1 MRSVRRAGALLVS
14 LALVT
19 GCARSDSGAH
29 GGRAQNPSYDAAF
42 DICKPG
48 VKPTAQLYAVPPTE
62 GAVLEVVV
70 QEVAGGNSE
79 NDPREARRGCLDALR
94 QAGEQ

>member
-1 MRSVRRAGALLVS
+1 MVVRATAAIVLATAVVVAGCGGS
-14 LALVT
+14 
-19 GCARSDSGAH
+19 GGAH
-29 GGRAQNPSYDAAF
+29 GGQAKNASYDSAF